1 MLDRINS
8 VNKFIAA
15 HMFYIT
21 LTALVLGYLFPIHK
35 SGAELKYFIIFLFA
49 TVTFF
54 SAIAISIN
62 EFFQVL
68 KQPKLPIW
76 MLFIVHFCG
85 PVLVYLL
92 AISVYPDD
100 TYNRVGMLI
109 ASILPMGV
117 STIIWVSILRGKIAL
132 SIAAVTLDTLVA
144 PFIVAIFIKLFFQE
158 HINIDYRIMLAEML
172 LMVSVPSI
180 LGMVAHNCLANKQTL
195 FKQVTT
201 IGALLSKLCL
211 LVVVYICVATV
222 VPDIVIDTR
231 MLKLMLV
238 LAIVVMI
245 SFTLGYLAG
254 LPFKALGRDTLIS
267 VLYTIGIRNTN
278 FGIIIAVGYF
288 EPPVAVP
295 VTLMILFQQ
304 PTAALI
310 TRIINRIM
318 PEDTNLQK

>member
-1 MLDRINS
+1 MLDKINS
-8 VNKFIAA
+8 TDKFLSA

-21 LTALVLGYLFPIHK
+21 LVSLILGYLFPIDK
-35 SGAELKYFIIFLFA
+35 SGTTLKYFIIFLFA

-62 EFFQVL
+62 EFFEVL

-76 MLFIVHFCG
+76 MLFVVHVCG
-85 PVLVYLL
+85 PALVYLL

-100 TYNRVGMLI
+100 TYTRVGMLI

-117 STIIWVSILRGKIAL
+117 STIIWVNILGGKIAL

-144 PFIVAIFIKLFFQE
+144 PFIMAIFIKLFFQE
-158 HINIDYRIMLAEML
+158 HINIDYRVMLAEML
-172 LMVSVPSI
+172 LMVSIPSI
-180 LGMVAHNCLANKQTL
+180 FGMLAHNWLAKKQEL
-195 FKQVTT
+195 YQQVT
-201 IGALLSKLCL
+201 IVGALLSKFCL
-211 LVVVYICVATV
+211 VGVVYICVATV
-222 VPDIVIDTR
+222 VPNITIDAS

-245 SFTLGYLAG
+245 SFSLGYLAG
-254 LPFKALGRDTLIS
+254 LPFKWLGRSTLIS
-267 VLYTIGIRNTN
+267 ILYTIGIRNTN

-288 EPPVAVP
+288 QPPVAIP

-304 PTAALI
+304 PTAALVS
-310 TRIINRIM
+310 RIINKLM
-318 PEDTNLQK
+318 PKEDS